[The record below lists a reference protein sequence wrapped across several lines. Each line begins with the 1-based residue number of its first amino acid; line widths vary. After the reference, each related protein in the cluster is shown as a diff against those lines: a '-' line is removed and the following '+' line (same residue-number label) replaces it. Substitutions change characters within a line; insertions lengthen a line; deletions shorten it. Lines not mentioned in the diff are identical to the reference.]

1 MRATLNLDEQMVS
14 ELVKITGS
22 KTKTDAIHMAMDE
35 AIRARKLG
43 KLKSLAGKIIIDP
56 VWKSNRS
63 RERKRVPH
71 V

>member
-43 KLKSLAGKIIIDP
+43 KLKSLAGKISIDP
-56 VWKSNRS
+56 VWKSNRI

-71 V
+71 A